1 MLAFVLSS
9 LVVAAA
15 GEPAYLAAC
24 PQSDAKVVIGAVLN
38 PRDDVHPTNR
48 RARFLL
54 DLGSDGRVR
63 RAAIVESS
71 GDARFDGDA
80 LAAAQQM
87 RFAPPS
93 EGCISPSSVAPETFD
108 VPLISLVRPPAPGA
122 TGLAV
127 LATSAPASAVTICA
141 APFVELTGLDVPDT
155 RQTPGTVAVDV
166 RLDAAAKVL
175 GATLATSSGN
185 AKTDAAGLALARSG
199 EYGFHAQPG
208 CAAKPTVY
216 RLELTFH

>member
-1 MLAFVLSS
+1 MFAFVLSS

-80 LAAAQQM
+80 LAAAEQM
-87 RFAPPS
+87 RFAPPA

-122 TGLAV
+122 
-127 LATSAPASAVTICA
+127 SAPASAVTICA

-155 RQTPGTVAVDV
+155 RQAPGTVAIDV
-166 RLDAAAKVL
+166 RLDASAHVL

-185 AKTDAAGLALARSG
+185 AKTDAAGLALARDG
-199 EYGFHAQPG
+199 EYAFTPQPG
-208 CAAKPTVY
+208 CPAKPTVY